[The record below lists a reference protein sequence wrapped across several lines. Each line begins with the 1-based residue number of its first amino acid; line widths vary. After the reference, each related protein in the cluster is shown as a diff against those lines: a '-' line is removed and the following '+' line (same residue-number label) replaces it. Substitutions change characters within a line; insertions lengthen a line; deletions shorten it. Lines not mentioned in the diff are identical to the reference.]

1 MSAITIT
8 GRLASNAQAR
18 VAPDGMAQLRVEV
31 MVPAAPGQKALKVR
45 AVHLVGTGPAAAMVA
60 NANARHMRRGARME
74 LAAQRLHMRRGVAH
88 LDGLER
94 LHCPDIPN
102 THHQETDR

>member
-1 MSAITIT
+1 MITIT
-8 GRLASNAQAR
+8 GRLTTNAQAR
-18 VAPDGMAQLRVEV
+18 VDADGMAQLRVEV
-31 MVPAAPGQKALKVR
+31 TVPVSPGQKPLQVR
-45 AVHLVGTGPAAAMVA
+45 AVQLLGTGPAAAMVA
-60 NANARHMRRGARME
+60 NANAHHMRRGARME

-94 LHCPDIPN
+94 LHCLDLPQ